1 MRLFQKLFVGSI
13 YLFLFLPMVVLV
25 VLSFN
30 AAPRG
35 VAWQGFTTGWY
46 QKLWSDRAI
55 LEALSHSL
63 EIAVQATVFSG
74 IIGLCVGM
82 TLGRGSTGNKNVLA
96 KIATLPIVLPEI
108 VQGLSLLCFF
118 ILLAVPLGTFSVVI
132 AHTAFGTAYVATLVR
147 ARLLAMDPLLEEA
160 AADLGAGQYRILR
173 KITLPQLWP
182 AMVSGMLMV
191 FTLSFDDFSVAFF
204 TAGVGATT
212 LPLKIYSMLKFGVS
226 PEVNALS
233 ALILCASFV
242 LVTIAFWNQYKRE
255 SKVREASQ

>member
-1 MRLFQKLFVGSI
+1 MKWLTRMGVLSI
-13 YLFLFLPMVVLV
+13 YAFLFLPMIVLV

-35 VAWQGFTTGWY
+35 VEWHGFTTHWY
-46 QKLWSDRAI
+46 TRLLEDEAI
-55 LEALSHSL
+55 LEALSNSVQ
-63 EIAVQATVFSG
+63 IALQATLLSG
-74 IIGLCVGM
+74 FIGLCVGLTM
-82 TLGRGSTGNKNVLA
+82 ERGSFVTKKVLRNFG
-96 KIATLPIVLPEI
+96 TLPIVLPDI

-118 ILLAVPLGTFSVVI
+118 AWLAIPLGLFSVVI

-147 ARLLAMDPLLEEA
+147 ARLQAMDPLLEEA
-160 AADLGAGQYRILR
+160 AADLGASQLRILF
-173 KITLPQLWP
+173 KVTLPQLWP

-233 ALILCASFV
+233 ALILCTSLV
-242 LVTIAFWNQYKRE
+242 LVTVAFWNQNHQEGY
-255 SKVREASQ
+255 S

>member
-1 MRLFQKLFVGSI
+1 MKHLQRIGVGLI
-13 YLFLFLPMVVLV
+13 YFFLFLPMGVLV

-30 AAPRG
+30 SAPRG
-35 VAWQGFTTGWY
+35 VAWQGFTTAWY
-46 QKLWSDRAI
+46 TKLLDDQAI

-63 EIAVQATVFSG
+63 EIAGQATVLSG
-74 IIGLCVGM
+74 LVGLCAGV
-82 TLGRGSTGNKNVLA
+82 TLARGSRRSKRGLNQL
-96 KIATLPIVLPEI
+96 ATLPIVLPEI

-118 ILLAVPLGTFSVVI
+118 VFLAVPLGKFSVVI
-132 AHTAFGTAYVATLVR
+132 AHTAFGSAYVATLVR
-147 ARLLAMDPLLEEA
+147 ARFLAMDPLLEEA
-160 AADLGAGQYRILR
+160 AADLGAGQFKILT

-233 ALILCASFV
+233 ALILFASFL
-242 LVTIAFWNQYKRE
+242 LVTLAFWNQTNKENRLRAL
-255 SKVREASQ
+255 S

>member
-1 MRLFQKLFVGSI
+1 MRLFQKIGVGVI
-13 YLFLFLPMVVLV
+13 YAFLFLPMFVLV
-25 VLSFN
+25 SLSFN

-35 VAWQGFTTGWY
+35 VAWQGFTTVWY
-46 QKLWSDRAI
+46 SKLLQDSAI

-63 EIAVQATVFSG
+63 EIAMEATVLSG
-74 IIGLCVGM
+74 LIGLCAGI
-82 TLGRGSTGNKNVLA
+82 TLARGSRRSRKGLQKL
-96 KIATLPIVLPEI
+96 ATLPIVFPEI

-118 ILLAVPLGTFSVVI
+118 VFLGVPVGKFSVVI

-147 ARLLAMDPLLEEA
+147 ARFLAMDPLLEEA
-160 AADLGAGQYRILR
+160 ASDLGAGHFKILT

-233 ALILCASFV
+233 ALILCASFA
-242 LVTIAFWNQYKRE
+242 LVTLAFWNQTKKA
-255 SKVREASQ
+255 SKVRALS

>member
-1 MRLFQKLFVGSI
+1 MRLLQKLFVASI
-13 YLFLFLPMVVLV
+13 YIFLFLPMAVLV
-25 VLSFN
+25 TLSFN
-30 AAPRG
+30 SAPRG
-35 VAWQGFTTGWY
+35 VAWQGFTTTWY
-46 QKLWSDRAI
+46 SKLLEDQAI

-63 EIAVQATVFSG
+63 EIAVQATILSG
-74 IIGLCVGM
+74 LIGLCVGI
-82 TLGRGSTGNKNVLA
+82 TLGRGSGQKAILT

-118 ILLAVPLGTFSVVI
+118 VLINLPLGTFSVVI

-147 ARLLAMDPLLEEA
+147 ARLMAMDPHLEEA
-160 AADLGAGQYRILR
+160 ASDLGAGQFRILA
-173 KITLPQLWP
+173 KVTLPQLWP
-182 AMVSGMLMV
+182 AMISGMLMV

-233 ALILCASFV
+233 ALILCASLV
-242 LVTIAFWNQYKRE
+242 LVTIAFWNQTKRDKIRDL
-255 SKVREASQ
+255 S

>member
-1 MRLFQKLFVGSI
+1 VRIFQKIFVGSI
-13 YLFLFLPMVVLV
+13 YVFLFLPMVVLV

-30 AAPRG
+30 SASRG
-35 VAWQGFTTGWY
+35 VAWQGFTTSWY
-46 QKLWSDRAI
+46 AKLMHNQAI

-63 EIAVQATVFSG
+63 EIALQATVLSG
-74 IIGLCVGM
+74 AIGLCVGM
-82 TLGRGSTGNKNVLA
+82 SLGRGSGRWKWGLS

-118 ILLAVPLGTFSVVI
+118 VLLSVPLGKFSVII

-147 ARLLAMDPLLEEA
+147 ARLVAMDPLLEEA
-160 AADLGAGQYRILR
+160 ASDLGAGQFRILM

-233 ALILCASFV
+233 ALILCASFL
-242 LVTIAFWNQYKRE
+242 LVTIAFWNQYQKE
-255 SKVREASQ
+255 SKTKALA